1 MKIASIAALK
11 GLALVGLLTGCV
23 CVYEGPVD
31 SDVAWNQ
38 IPSELQQAA
47 RQELKPGEEV
57 QSIVERR
64 FRGRLVSYRIQVR
77 SQRQKST
84 SCLFVRASPVEV
96 IRDPGDTLTRQVQR

>member
-1 MKIASIAALK
+1 MKTACCSALK
-11 GLALVGLLTGCV
+11 CLAMMVLLAGCV

-31 SDVAWNQ
+31 SDINWSQ
-38 IPSELQQAA
+38 IPPKLQAAA

-77 SQRQKST
+77 SQGKKST

-96 IRDPGDTLTRQVQR
+96 LRDPVEPLAGQAHP